1 MMPPQ
6 VDEVPAPPAGPGVV
20 APFAAP
26 PRDRDLKGLWI
37 GLGVGGLVLVLC
49 CVGGVLG
56 GGFFISFADNL
67 ARTQVADAARGYLG
81 ALQAEDYERAH
92 DEYLCAAQQ
101 SRHPVSWFR
110 DHYAASPVVAF
121 SVDENDVIIQQD
133 IVVPATVQQK
143 GQVQRTME
151 FVMSQEGTRYV
162 ICGGVE

>member
-26 PRDRDLKGLWI
+26 PRDRDMKGLWI

-67 ARTQVADAARGYLG
+67 ARTQVADVARGYLG
-81 ALQAEDYERAH
+81 ALQAENYERARN
-92 DEYLCAAQQ
+92 EYLCAAEQ
-101 SRHPVSWFR
+101 SRHTVNWFR

-121 SVDENDVIIQQD
+121 SVNEDDVSIQQD
-133 IVVPATVQQK
+133 IVVPANVEQE
-143 GQVQRTME
+143 GQAPRWMR
-151 FVMSQEGTRYV
+151 FVMTQEGTRYV